1 MPTEPAPF
9 IDALCSPHLL
19 AVGGVPAEP
28 APLFD
33 ALGSMRTLVAT
44 EIFYSLC
51 IAFVL
56 SLVLAN
62 IYRWTHQGFSYQRSF
77 IQTVV
82 LACIVICIMI
92 MAIGNNMAR
101 GLGILGAMAFVRFR
115 TPIRDPRDVIF
126 IFASLA
132 IGISCGAQVFMVATL
147 GTLFFGFT
155 AFFLSW
161 SPWASRREFEGL
173 LRFMLP
179 ADSKAVTSLP
189 EIFGQYCT
197 GTELIATRE
206 AIQGEVLEFAYQIRL
221 IDPSYKVDLVDAIAK
236 LPESSEVSLVMQ
248 RTTVEI

>member
-1 MPTEPAPF
+1 MDT
-9 IDALCSPHLL
+9 
-19 AVGGVPAEP
+19 

-33 ALGSMRTLVAT
+33 ALGAMRSLVAT

-56 SLVLAN
+56 ALVLAN
-62 IYRWTHQGFSYQRSF
+62 VYRWTHQGFSYQRSF
-77 IQTVV
+77 IQTLV
-82 LACIVICIMI
+82 LACITVSIMI

-132 IGISCGAQVFMVATL
+132 IGISCGAQVFVVAIM
-147 GTLFFGFT
+147 GTLFFAFT

-179 ADSKAVTSLP
+179 SQSKAAGTLP

-197 GTELIATRE
+197 GSVLVASRE
-206 AIQGEVLEFAYQIRL
+206 AIQGEVLEYAYQVRL

-236 LPESSEVSLVMQ
+236 LPDASEVSLVMQ

>member
-1 MPTEPAPF
+1 MPTDTTAT
-9 IDALCSPHLL
+9 
-19 AVGGVPAEP
+19 
-28 APLFD
+28 PLFD
-33 ALGSMRTLVAT
+33 ALGASRTLVAT

-56 SLVLAN
+56 ALVLAN

-77 IQTVV
+77 IQTIV
-82 LACIVICIMI
+82 LACIVISIMI

-115 TPIRDPRDVIF
+115 TPIRDPRDIIF
-126 IFASLA
+126 LFASLA
-132 IGISCGAQVFMVATL
+132 VGVSCGAQVFMVGIL
-147 GTLFFGFT
+147 GTVFFSLT
-155 AFFLSW
+155 AVFLSW

-179 ADSKAVTSLP
+179 ANSKAAGSLP
-189 EIFGQYCT
+189 EIFAQYCT
-197 GTELIATRE
+197 GSELVATRE
-206 AIQGEVLEFAYQIRL
+206 AIQGEVLEYAYQIRL

-236 LPESSEVSLVMQ
+236 LPEASEVSLVMQ

>member
-1 MPTEPAPF
+1 M
-9 IDALCSPHLL
+9 
-19 AVGGVPAEP
+19 EP

-33 ALGSMRTLVAT
+33 ALGAMRSLVAT

-56 SLVLAN
+56 ALVLAN
-62 IYRWTHQGFSYQRSF
+62 IYRWTHQGFSYQRTF
-77 IQTVV
+77 IQTIV
-82 LACIVICIMI
+82 LACITVCIMI

-126 IFASLA
+126 LFAALA
-132 IGISCGAQVFMVATL
+132 IGISCGAQVFVVAIM

-173 LRFMLP
+173 PRFMLP
-179 ADSKAVTSLP
+179 AGSKAAGTLP

-197 GTELIATRE
+197 ASELVASRE
-206 AIQGEVLEFAYQIRL
+206 AIQGEVLEYAYQVRL

-236 LPESSEVSLVMQ
+236 LPDASEVSLVMQ

>member
-1 MPTEPAPF
+1 M
-9 IDALCSPHLL
+9 
-19 AVGGVPAEP
+19 EP

-33 ALGSMRTLVAT
+33 ALGAMRSLVAT

-56 SLVLAN
+56 ALVLAN
-62 IYRWTHQGFSYQRSF
+62 IYRWTHQGFSYQRTF
-77 IQTVV
+77 IQTIV
-82 LACIVICIMI
+82 LACITVSIMI

-126 IFASLA
+126 LFASLA
-132 IGISCGAQVFMVATL
+132 VGISCGAQVFVVAIM

-179 ADSKAVTSLP
+179 AGSKAAATLP

-197 GTELIATRE
+197 GSELVASRE
-206 AIQGEVLEFAYQIRL
+206 AIQGEVLEYAYQVRL

-236 LPESSEVSLVMQ
+236 LPDASEVSLVMQ

>member
-1 MPTEPAPF
+1 MQ
-9 IDALCSPHLL
+9 
-19 AVGGVPAEP
+19 EP

-56 SLVLAN
+56 AMVLAN

-77 IQTVV
+77 IQTLV
-82 LACIVICIMI
+82 LVNIAVAIMI

-115 TPIRDPRDVIF
+115 TPIRDPRDVVF

-132 IGISCGAQVFMVATL
+132 IGISCGAQGFMVAIL

-179 ADSKAVTSLP
+179 ADSSSQKLLA

-197 GTELIATRE
+197 STEIIATRE
-206 AIQGEVLEFAYQIRL
+206 AIQGEVLEYAYQVRL
-221 IDPSYKVDLVDAIAK
+221 IDPSYKVDLVDAVAK
-236 LPESSEVSLVMQ
+236 LPEASEVSLVMQ